1 MHAPSNLALAVYQ
14 GADWDY
20 QLIWKI
26 GDDRV
31 NLADYTARLQ
41 ARPHPSS
48 ATIVIDLE
56 TGAGITCGSEGTID
70 LAMDAEATAM
80 LPAGKYAYDLE
91 LESPSGIVVRLVQG
105 QIDVEPE
112 VTRPV
117 ETP

>member
-1 MHAPSNLALAVYQ
+1 MHAPSNLALSIYQ

-31 NLADYTARLQ
+31 DIGDYAARLQ

-48 ATIVIDLE
+48 DTIVIDLE
-56 TGAGITCGSEGTID
+56 TGSGITCGSEGTID
-70 LAMDAEATAM
+70 LMMDAETTAV

-91 LESPSGIVVRLVQG
+91 LESPSGIVVRLIQG